1 MTTPL
6 PAIAPTS
13 ASVIPYTNFRI
24 ALATAILGSLGATF
38 GWINWLAIES
48 GDWKLFV
55 TIVVGAVVG
64 LALHWTQHYVRV
76 ASLERRGE
84 STGHLHG
91 WHLGAFLYAGGFAFL
106 GLATEHLITEMVAE
120 YLRPFLASLAS
131 LLPAG
136 AIIGWSM
143 NRGRKTDENPFAV
156 LADGL
161 FIGCSIG
168 VVTGIIWTISFG
180 TAPWIALLSWWGL
193 IGIGTRALTG
203 QERNAVKVGDPIA
216 AVALVFAMTFA
227 LNQLPASDSSYNT
240 LGPFKSMV
248 LVVRSM
254 AAEVQQ
260 SPGVPADSWIKAEQE
275 LAMTRGTVDTAPVRK
290 TLPRVRTSVAGE
302 LPGATPIDV
311 RRGMENLVK
320 AWSDSTAPSTTTSTP
335 SALSEFFHSEIF
347 RSGLIII
354 LFALGAGFAPRVE
367 RALRPIDY
375 PNSETYRNDIVLTC
389 FMSAMLV
396 IACLVAHFG
405 PKHPEAGKRVSESS
419 LRTCGQYSMCTGRT
433 VLGDPPGFSIRLE
446 PGLLRTSLCLKLSSR
461 LSSKALPYQNCSAP
475 PFDER
480 AS

>member
-1 MTTPL
+1 MSADSPL
-6 PAIAPTS
+6 TAPTG
-13 ASVIPYTNFRI
+13 AAVIPYTNYRI
-24 ALATAILGSLGATF
+24 ALATAILASLGATF

-48 GDWKLFV
+48 GDWKLLV

-64 LALHWTQHYVRV
+64 LALHWTQHYIRV
-76 ASLERRGE
+76 ATSERNGL
-84 STGHLHG
+84 STGHLHA

-143 NRGRKTDENPFAV
+143 NRGRGKDENLV
-156 LADGL
+156 LLVADGL
-161 FIGCSIG
+161 FTGWSIA
-168 VVTGIIWTISFG
+168 VVSGIIWTISFG
-180 TAPWIALLSWWGL
+180 SAPWTALLSWWGL
-193 IGIGTRALTG
+193 IGIGTRVVTG

-216 AVALVFAMTFA
+216 AVALVFTLTFA
-227 LNQLPASDSSYNT
+227 LNLLPATISYDK
-240 LGPFKSMV
+240 LGPFKSMAV
-248 LVVRSM
+248 IVRSM

-275 LAMTRGTVDTAPVRK
+275 LAMTRGVVDTAPVRK
-290 TLPRVRTSVAGE
+290 TLPRTRTSVAGE
-302 LPGATPIDV
+302 LPGATQIDV

-320 AWSDSTAPSTTTSTP
+320 AWNDSTPPRDSTP
-335 SALSEFFHSEIF
+335 PSGTSLSAVVRSPSF
-347 RSGLIII
+347 RSWLVIV

-389 FMSAMLV
+389 FMSAMII

-405 PKHPEAGKRVSESS
+405 PKQLEGGKRVSEVTQ
-419 LRTCGQYSMCTGRT
+419 RTCRQYSICTGRT
-433 VLGDPPGFSIRLE
+433 I
-446 PGLLRTSLCLKLSSR
+446 LR
-461 LSSKALPYQNCSAP
+461 
-475 PFDER
+475 E
-480 AS
+480 

>member
-1 MTTPL
+1 MSSPL
-6 PAIAPTS
+6 PAIQPTS

-48 GDWKLFV
+48 GDWKLLV

-64 LALHWTQHYVRV
+64 LALHWTQHYIRV
-76 ASLERRGE
+76 ASSERRGE
-84 STGHLHG
+84 STGHMHA
-91 WHLGAFLYAGGFAFL
+91 WNLGAFLYAGGFAFL
-106 GLATEHLITEMVAE
+106 GLATEHLITEMVAA

-143 NRGRKTDENPFAV
+143 NRGRSKDENLV
-156 LADGL
+156 MLIADGL
-161 FIGCSIG
+161 FTGWSIA
-168 VVTGIIWTISFG
+168 VVSGIIWTISFG
-180 TAPWIALLSWWGL
+180 SAPWFALLSWWGL

-203 QERNAVKVGDPIA
+203 QERNAVKTGDPIA

-227 LNQLPASDSSYNT
+227 LNLLPATKSSYDK
-240 LGPFKSMV
+240 LGPFKTMGWI
-248 LVVRSM
+248 VRTM
-254 AAEVQQ
+254 AAVVQQ
-260 SPGVPADSWIKAEQE
+260 SPGVPADAWIKAEHE
-275 LAMTRGTVDTAPVRK
+275 LAVTRGELDTAPVGK
-290 TLPRVRTSVAGE
+290 TLPRTRTSVAEE
-302 LPGATPIDV
+302 LPGATQIDV

-320 AWSDSTAPSTTTSTP
+320 AWNDSTPPSDSTPLSGTSL
-335 SALSEFFHSEIF
+335 SAVARSPGF
-347 RSGLIII
+347 RSWFVIV

-405 PKHPEAGKRVSESS
+405 PHP
-419 LRTCGQYSMCTGRT
+419 
-433 VLGDPPGFSIRLE
+433 
-446 PGLLRTSLCLKLSSR
+446 KL
-461 LSSKALPYQNCSAP
+461 
-475 PFDER
+475 
-480 AS
+480 